1 MNMHLQEERSINASV
16 IVAPMNG
23 WEAKMLTQ
31 FRDRTEAGKLLA
43 EQLTAYA
50 NLHNVLV
57 LALPRGGVPVAFEVA
72 RALHAPLDVIV
83 VRKLGVPWQEE
94 LAMGAIATGGVRIL
108 NNDVVQFLDIPDE
121 VINKI
126 AAQEQQE
133 LERRERLYRGDRPAY
148 DVHGRTVI
156 LVDDGIA
163 TGATM
168 HAAVA
173 ALKQRQPA
181 RIIIAV
187 PTAAPSTCDEF
198 VVEVDELVCVIRPEP
213 FIAVGYWYR
222 QFSQTSD
229 EEVRSLL
236 EQANHGFPTTQRK
249 PKKAPATGT
258 FEKKRAGATPPVKQV
273 KAVQ

>member
-1 MNMHLQEERSINASV
+1 MYSCAKVTPVNE
-16 IVAPMNG
+16 G
-23 WEAKMLTQ
+23 DAKMLTQ

-43 EQLTAYA
+43 TQLTAYT
-50 NLHNVLV
+50 NRQDLIV

-83 VRKLGVPWQEE
+83 VRKLGVPGQEE

-108 NNDVVQFLDIPDE
+108 NRDVVQFLDIPDE
-121 VINKI
+121 VINMI

-198 VVEVDELVCVIRPEP
+198 AAEVDELVCVIRPEP
-213 FIAVGYWYR
+213 FIAVGYWY
-222 QFSQTSD
+222 QHFSQTSD

-236 EQANHGFPTTQRK
+236 EQANHGLPDIQQKPTRT
-249 PKKAPATGT
+249 PGTGT
-258 FEKKRAGATPPVKQV
+258 SQKKRDRAPTPVKQM
-273 KAVQ
+273 KAV

>member
-1 MNMHLQEERSINASV
+1 MV
-16 IVAPMNG
+16 
-23 WEAKMLTQ
+23 TQ
-31 FRDRTEAGKLLA
+31 FHNRTEAGKLLA
-43 EQLTAYA
+43 EQLTAYT
-50 NLHNVLV
+50 NLHDVIV

-94 LAMGAIATGGVRIL
+94 LAMGAIATGGVRVL
-108 NNDVVQFLDIPDE
+108 NHDVVQFLDISDE
-121 VINKI
+121 MIDKI
-126 AAQEQQE
+126 AARELQE
-133 LERRERLYRGDRPAY
+133 LERRERLFRGDRPAY

-198 VVEVDELVCVIRPEP
+198 AAEVDELVCVIRPEP

-236 EQANHGFPTTQRK
+236 EQANQGLPAVQQK
-249 PKKAPATGT
+249 PKRKSGTGT
-258 FEKKRAGATPPVKQV
+258 SQKKRARSTTPVKQV
-273 KAVQ
+273 KAV

>member
-1 MNMHLQEERSINASV
+1 MT
-16 IVAPMNG
+16 
-23 WEAKMLTQ
+23 TQ

-43 EQLTAYA
+43 TQLTTYA
-50 NLHNVLV
+50 NLQDVLV

-72 RALHAPLDVIV
+72 RELHAPLDVMV
-83 VRKLGVPWQEE
+83 VRKLGVPRQEE

-108 NNDVVQFLDIPDE
+108 NLDVVQFLDIPDE
-121 VINKI
+121 LINTI
-126 AAQEQQE
+126 AAREQAE

-173 ALKQRQPA
+173 ALKQRQPT

-187 PTAAPSTCDEF
+187 PTAAPLTCAEF
-198 VVEVDELVCVIRPEP
+198 EAEVDELVCVIRPDP
-213 FIAVGYWYR
+213 FIAVGYWYS

-229 EEVRSLL
+229 EEVRSLH
-236 EQANHGFPTTQRK
+236 EQTNQETSTIPRN
-249 PKKAPATGT
+249 
-258 FEKKRAGATPPVKQV
+258 TP
-273 KAVQ
+273 

>member
-1 MNMHLQEERSINASV
+1 
-16 IVAPMNG
+16 
-23 WEAKMLTQ
+23 MLTQ
-31 FRDRTEAGKLLA
+31 FHDRTEAGKLLA
-43 EQLTAYA
+43 AQLTAYA
-50 NLHNVLV
+50 NSRDVIV

-72 RALHAPLDVIV
+72 SALHAPLDVIV
-83 VRKLGVPWQEE
+83 VRKLGVPGQEE

-173 ALKQRQPA
+173 ALKQRQPT

-187 PTAAPSTCDEF
+187 PTAAPSICDEF
-198 VVEVDELVCVIRPEP
+198 AAEVDELVCVIRPEP

-236 EQANHGFPTTQRK
+236 EQANLSLPAIQQK
-249 PKKAPATGT
+249 PKRTPGTGT
-258 FEKKRAGATPPVKQV
+258 SQKKRARVTTPVKQM
-273 KAVQ
+273 KAV

>member
-1 MNMHLQEERSINASV
+1 
-16 IVAPMNG
+16 
-23 WEAKMLTQ
+23 MLTQ

-43 EQLTAYA
+43 TQLAAYA
-50 NLHNVLV
+50 DRQDVIV
-57 LALPRGGVPVAFEVA
+57 LALPRGGVPVAFEIA
-72 RALHAPLDVIV
+72 QALHAPLDVII
-83 VRKLGVPWQEE
+83 VRKLGVPGQEE
-94 LAMGAIATGGVRIL
+94 LAMGAIATGGIRIL
-108 NNDVVQFLDIPDE
+108 NKDVVQFLGIPDE
-121 VINKI
+121 VIDKI
-126 AAQEQQE
+126 AAQELQE
-133 LERRERLYRGDRPAY
+133 LERRERLFRGERPAF
-148 DVHGRTVI
+148 DVGGRTVI

-173 ALKQRQPA
+173 ALKLRQPA

-198 VVEVDELVCVIRPEP
+198 AAEVDELVCVIQPEP

-236 EQANHGFPTTQRK
+236 EQANHGFLTTEQK
-249 PKKAPATGT
+249 PRKAPTAANH
-258 FEKKRAGATPPVKQV
+258 EKKRSRGTPSVKQGR
-273 KAVQ
+273 AV